1 MEAKP
6 LYEAEAKKRQGQRTD
21 LSDSNISQ
29 KVDES
34 NQGKPRNDQRSDAQ
48 AAADFGTNRQYVTQA
63 EKVKAQAIRV
73 TK

>member
-6 LYEAEAKKRQGQRTD
+6 LYEAEAKKRQGKRTD
-21 LSDSNISQ
+21 LSDANFQKKVTESQ
-29 KVDES
+29 SRAK
-34 NQGKPRNDQRSDAQ
+34 
-48 AAADFGTNRQYVTQA
+48 AATDFGTNGLYVTQA

>member
-6 LYEAEAKKRQGQRTD
+6 LYEAEAKKRQIRKPK
-21 LSDSNISQ
+21 SVVE
-29 KVDES
+29 KVPQQNTRKSRD
-34 NQGKPRNDQRSDAQ
+34 K
-48 AAADFGTNRQYVTQA
+48 AATDFGTNGRYVTQA